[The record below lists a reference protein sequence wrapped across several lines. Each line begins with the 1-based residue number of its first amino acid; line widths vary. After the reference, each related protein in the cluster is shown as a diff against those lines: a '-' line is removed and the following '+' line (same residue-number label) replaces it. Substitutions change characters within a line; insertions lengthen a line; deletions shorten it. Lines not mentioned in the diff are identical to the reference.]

1 MPHRKERSMKI
12 DLTPVFQSIIALL
25 AALVTYKFI
34 PWIRSKVTEQQFA
47 NLEAAARVAV
57 YAAEQIFKNGDNG
70 KKLDYAIDQVVK
82 AGFDLDLDTIRAAVE
97 QAVYELKAERQLA
110 DSFKQRIED
119 KETEE
124 DAEGEIDYH
133 IVPLEDWPLE
143 MIQTFCEDNGINADG
158 CVSKTDFINAIVK
171 GGRTEPPDSTE
182 EETLG

>member
-1 MPHRKERSMKI
+1 MKI

-34 PWIRSKVTEQQFA
+34 PWIRSKVTEQQFS

-57 YAAEQIFKNGDNG
+57 YAAEQIFNSGDNG

-82 AGFDLDLDTIRAAVE
+82 AGFDLDIETIRAAVE

-110 DSFKQRIED
+110 DSFKQRIGNE
-119 KETEE
+119 ETEE
-124 DAEGEIDYH
+124 DEDEDIDFH
-133 IVPLEDWPLE
+133 LPPVEDWPLE

-158 CVSKTDFINAIVK
+158 CVSKTDFINAIIK
-171 GGRTEPPDSTE
+171 GGRTQPPDGSE
-182 EETLG
+182 EEKLG

>member
-34 PWIRSKVTEQQFA
+34 PWIRSKVTEQQFS

-57 YAAEQIFKNGDNG
+57 YAAEQIFKSGDNG

-110 DSFKQRIED
+110 DSFK
-119 KETEE
+119 
-124 DAEGEIDYH
+124 
-133 IVPLEDWPLE
+133 P
-143 MIQTFCEDNGINADG
+143 
-158 CVSKTDFINAIVK
+158 
-171 GGRTEPPDSTE
+171 GRWK
-182 EETLG
+182 